1 MKKSVDNI
9 DDFKYWCNASDG
21 IENILNKSGVSKKN
35 NDFVFKSDEDKE
47 YAEQL
52 VRQYGERKLRTDNAK
67 KRILENDTLEQ
78 KLIESCIFLSRL
90 FDLHYEDGFNEILLE
105 WRERLIEAMML
116 IKDNFNAIEVEKKR
130 SFIGALSRGET
141 CYNDMDVLIFNKF

>member
-1 MKKSVDNI
+1 MEKTVDNI
-9 DDFKYWCNASDG
+9 DDFKYWCKVSDG
-21 IENILNKSGVSKKN
+21 IENILNQHGVSKKN
-35 NDFVFKSDEDKE
+35 NVFVFKNNKDKE

-52 VRQYGERKLRTDNAK
+52 IRQYGERKLRTENAK
-67 KRILENDTLEQ
+67 KRIIENDTLEQ
-78 KLIESCIFLSRL
+78 RLTESRIFISRL

-130 SFIGALSRGET
+130 SFIDALSRGET